1 MADEVAKIAA
11 SLTKAQV
18 AYILACGASAEPYK
32 PRHGRSA
39 NWALR
44 HKFAVTYVRTRDG
57 ITAPWP
63 EIPFNDAE
71 EILGQRLTE
80 KGKAVEHT
88 LRSNRHEGSLV

>member
-1 MADEVAKIAA
+1 MTDEVAKIAA
-11 SLTKAQV
+11 ALTKAQV

-71 EILGQRLTE
+71 EVLGQRLTA
-80 KGKAVEHT
+80 KGEAVRAHLQEQQT
-88 LRSNRHEGSLV
+88 